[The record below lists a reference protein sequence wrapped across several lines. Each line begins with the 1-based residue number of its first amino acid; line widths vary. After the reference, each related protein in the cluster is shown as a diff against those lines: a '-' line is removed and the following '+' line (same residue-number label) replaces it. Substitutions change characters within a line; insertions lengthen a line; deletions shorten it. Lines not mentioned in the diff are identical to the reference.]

1 MKKKTE
7 RVYTPVRNFKHF
19 YEKLAEFGDKTLY
32 RYYLGRNDVAEMTF
46 AEFSELT
53 GNIAA
58 GLIKNDLGGKRIAI
72 VGETCP
78 EWVSV
83 YIATIA
89 SGGVAIPMDKELK
102 ISEMCGF
109 LEIAEADAIAVMPGM
124 AKHIDEICESMPK
137 TMRCITVRND
147 DETLDGKEDILKFE
161 KIAEDGKLA
170 LEEGFEVPDY
180 ETTDRMAI
188 MLFTSGTTGTSKC
201 VMLSEKNA
209 VAAVNSACEAVDF
222 SADDT
227 IVSVLPI
234 HHTYELCCHI
244 VAINYGVTVC
254 INDSLKNVLR
264 NFAFFKPTGIILVPL
279 FVNTMY
285 KKIWDTAKKSG
296 KDKKL
301 AAAITAS
308 KTMRKV
314 GIDMREKLFKEVRE
328 AFGGRLNKIICGGAA
343 LNPDYVEK
351 FEEFGIN
358 IYEGY
363 GITECS
369 PLISVTPYYA
379 PKRGSV
385 GPCVQS
391 CTAKID
397 GTAKNDKGFIE
408 GEICVKG
415 ENVMLGYYKNEK
427 ATEEA
432 FDEEGYY
439 RTGDIGY
446 MDGDGY
452 IYITGRKKSV
462 IVLNNGKNVFP
473 EEIEEYL
480 GNVDSIAE
488 SVVVGRKKSDSDEV
502 VLTAIVFPAFD
513 KFEKDT
519 PLDDISEK
527 IKADI
532 NEMNKKLP
540 SFKQVRNIELR
551 KTEFEKTTSR
561 KIKRYLVK

>member
-1 MKKKTE
+1 
-7 RVYTPVRNFKHF
+7 
-19 YEKLAEFGDKTLY
+19 
-32 RYYLGRNDVAEMTF
+32 
-46 AEFSELT
+46 
-53 GNIAA
+53 
-58 GLIKNDLGGKRIAI
+58 
-72 VGETCP
+72 
-78 EWVSV
+78 
-83 YIATIA
+83 
-89 SGGVAIPMDKELK
+89 
-102 ISEMCGF
+102 
-109 LEIAEADAIAVMPGM
+109 
-124 AKHIDEICESMPK
+124 
-137 TMRCITVRND
+137 
-147 DETLDGKEDILKFE
+147 
-161 KIAEDGKLA
+161 
-170 LEEGFEVPDY
+170 
-180 ETTDRMAI
+180 
-188 MLFTSGTTGTSKC
+188 
-201 VMLSEKNA
+201 MLSEKNA

-244 VAINYGVTVC
+244 AAINYGVTVC

-480 GNVDSIAE
+480 GNIDSIAE
-488 SVVVGRKKSDSDEV
+488 SVVVGRKKAGFRRGCIDGYS
-502 VLTAIVFPAFD
+502 FPG
-513 KFEKDT
+513 
-519 PLDDISEK
+519 IR
-527 IKADI
+527 
-532 NEMNKKLP
+532 
-540 SFKQVRNIELR
+540 QV
-551 KTEFEKTTSR
+551 
-561 KIKRYLVK
+561 

>member
-83 YIATIA
+83 YVAAVA

-244 VAINYGVTVC
+244 AAINYGVTVC

-519 PLDDISEK
+519 SLEDISEK

>member
-46 AEFSELT
+46 AEFSALT
-53 GNIAA
+53 GSVAA

-83 YIATIA
+83 YVAAVA

-244 VAINYGVTVC
+244 AAINYGVTVC

-561 KIKRYLVK
+561 NIKRYLVK

>member
-415 ENVMLGYYKNEK
+415 DNVMLGYYKNEK

>member
-124 AKHIDEICESMPK
+124 AKHIEEICDAMPK
-137 TMRCITVRND
+137 TMRCVTVRNE
-147 DETLDGKEDILKFE
+147 DETLDGKEGVLKFE

-170 LEEGFEVPDY
+170 VEEGFEVPDY
-180 ETTDRMAI
+180 EVTDRMAI

-201 VMLSEKNA
+201 VMLSEKNEL
-209 VAAVNSACEAVDF
+209 AAVNSACEAVDF
-222 SADDT
+222 SVNDS

-244 VAINYGVTVC
+244 AAMNYGAEVC

-480 GNVDSIAE
+480 GNIDSIAE
-488 SVVVGRKKSDSDEV
+488 SVVVGRKKADSDEV
-502 VLTAIVFPAFD
+502 VLTVIVFPAFD

-519 PLDDISEK
+519 SLEDISEK

>member
-7 RVYTPVRNFKHF
+7 RVYTPIRSLKHF
-19 YEKLAEFGDKTLY
+19 YEKLTEFGDKTLY

-46 AEFSELT
+46 AEFSALT
-53 GNIAA
+53 GSVAA

-83 YIATIA
+83 YVAAVA

-244 VAINYGVTVC
+244 AAINYGVTVC

-480 GNVDSIAE
+480 GNIDSIAE
-488 SVVVGRKKSDSDEV
+488 SVVVGRKKADSDEV

-519 PLDDISEK
+519 SLEDISEK

>member
-7 RVYTPVRNFKHF
+7 RIYTPVKSFKHL
-19 YEKLAEFGDKTLY
+19 YEKLADFGDKVLY
-32 RYYLGRNDVAEMTF
+32 KYYVGRNDVAEITF
-46 AEFSELT
+46 AEFSEKVKALT
-53 GNIAA
+53 A
-58 GLIKNDLGGKRIAI
+58 GLINKGLGGKRIAI

-78 EWVSV
+78 EWVAT
-83 YIATIA
+83 YIATVA
-89 SGGVAIPMDKELK
+89 SGGVAIPMDKELQ

-109 LEIAEADAIAVMPGM
+109 LDVAEADSIAVMPAM
-124 AKHIDEICESMPK
+124 ASHIDEICERTGGRVS
-137 TMRCITVRND
+137 CITVRNT
-147 DETLDGKEDILKFE
+147 DEALDGRENILRFE
-161 KIAEDGKLA
+161 KIEEGGRAAIEDG
-170 LEEGFEVPDY
+170 FEIPDY
-180 ETTDRMAI
+180 EVTDRMAI

-201 VMLSEKNA
+201 VMLSEKNEI
-209 VAAVNSACEAVDF
+209 AAVNSACATVDF
-222 SADDT
+222 SSADT

-234 HHTYELCCHI
+234 HHTYELCCMI
-244 VAINYGVTVC
+244 AAMNYGITVC

-264 NFAFFKPTGIILVPL
+264 NFAFFKPTAIVLVPL

-285 KKIWDTAKKSG
+285 KKIWDTAKKGG

-301 AAAITAS
+301 KAAITAS
-308 KTMRKV
+308 KAMRKV
-314 GIDMREKLFKEVRE
+314 GIDMRAKLFKEVRD
-328 AFGGRLNKIICGGAA
+328 AFGGNLNKIICGGAA
-343 LNPDYVEK
+343 LNPEYVEK
-351 FEEFGIN
+351 FAEFGVD

-379 PKRGSV
+379 PRRGSV
-385 GPCVQS
+385 GPCVPS
-391 CTAKID
+391 CVAKID
-397 GTAKNDKGFIE
+397 GAAKNEKGFVE

-446 MDGDGY
+446 MDNDGY

-480 GNVDSIAE
+480 GNIDSIAE
-488 SVVVGRKKSDSDEV
+488 SVVVGRKKPDSDEV

-513 KFEKDT
+513 KFEKDAS
-519 PLDDISEK
+519 LDSISDK

>member
-480 GNVDSIAE
+480 GNIDSIAE
-488 SVVVGRKKSDSDEV
+488 SVVVGRKKADSDEV

-519 PLDDISEK
+519 SLEDISEK